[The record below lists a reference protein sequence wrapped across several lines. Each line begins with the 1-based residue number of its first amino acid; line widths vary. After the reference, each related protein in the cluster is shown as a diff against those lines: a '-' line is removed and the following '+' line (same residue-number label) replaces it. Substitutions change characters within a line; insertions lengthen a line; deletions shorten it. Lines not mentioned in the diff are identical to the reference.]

1 MKKKGKKKGPSFKV
15 TLKTED
21 PDAQKAEMQMKKKIL
36 EDKLSKHILL
46 IHLIYIYN
54 IFSRTT
60 CKSRRR
66 S

>member
-36 EDKLSKHILL
+36 EDKLSKHII
-46 IHLIYIYN
+46 IHPIYIYN

>member
-21 PDAQKAEMQMKKKIL
+21 PEAQKAEMQMKKKIL

-46 IHLIYIYN
+46 IHSIYIY
-54 IFSRTT
+54 IYIQHI
-60 CKSRRR
+60 
-66 S
+66 